1 MAAPV
6 CRWARTAPS
15 MTRCSWAVQGAWQPI
30 SPMMPARTSVPQA
43 PSCIRLDHLLG
54 EVLDAARGIG
64 RILVGVHVVAAAHD
78 DVGAG
83 GAGDLD
89 EAEGIG
95 TEPTR

>member
-1 MAAPV
+1 MDGAGLPLGEDGAQHDPLFLGGPGGLAADLADD
-6 CRWARTAPS
+6 ARAHVRAPG
-15 MTRCSWAVQGAWQPI
+15 AVLHG
-30 SPMMPARTSVPQA
+30 
-43 PSCIRLDHLLG
+43 LDHLLG

-64 RILVGVHVVAAAHD
+64 RILVSVHVVAAAHD

-95 TEPTR
+95 AEPAR